1 MGWPDA
7 TNDNSNSD
15 PSAAVFSAG
24 AAHTPTANESSSAG
38 AVVPSPAVM
47 TMTHA
52 ATSSTALVPTSSRDA
67 TPDSTQQSTSVL
79 AHLRAPRLTE
89 IEGTALHGLLMD
101 ASEETS
107 DRLSAVLGSRLTD
120 AVRCIT
126 QLMLNPPRHP
136 SHVRNRKIADAQSI
150 SDLVAALGQPEEDPR
165 NLVEELGQL
174 QAQVKDAQAAK
185 EAAERAAFGDK
196 MKLETA
202 QLLLA
207 QSQAENAKLSRSV
220 TRANRLRIASDRQFT
235 EQAAQMAVHSEV
247 VAQATARLKAADDSL
262 QALERK
268 LNLER
273 EHYKKNLALFSD
285 RVNQLHRH
293 LTHFGDAA
301 ADRSQRALLKDMKFT
316 VAETLKANQCLRQ
329 YVDQRDLDADTLLVL
344 SKGGCVGELDFALL
358 GLDSEAIA
366 IVRDAVQELDP
377 SLTPKASARRI
388 ASLVHHLRDD
398 TLGDSASSV
407 HAGVALGTVD
417 SDTDIV
423 GGGEGEVEGRNGP
436 SDSSPAISPSSVPP
450 SSVSSLGKRSRP
462 QLAVVNKKPA
472 NRKSRKTRSAAKATK
487 KVGPKT
493 VHVQPKIRFPSQSS
507 GRKIRSKPALESSP
521 ASLTLSEVA
530 VPQATSASLPTTPRS
545 TVSTSSVASNIVLS
559 SAPSSPSSV
568 ISTHA
573 AEAPASRTS
582 RRRSTR
588 AAAAL
593 SRQRS
598 ASVIALEAVDND
610 FILGF
615 GTPVSSLPG
624 SPESAASRPRYS
636 EISEEEKEGGQSTEV
651 ELGAVEQGA
660 DSHKHSPVRQSAG
673 GSRAPY
679 TPVPMSALDP
689 VAVRSAHRPLSD
701 ADIHP
706 GGMRWSRRG
715 LRKVSLAARIRFRFQ
730 TTLRLRLLL
739 ILAFTGL

>member
-15 PSAAVFSAG
+15 PSAAVSSAG

-38 AVVPSPAVM
+38 AVVPSSAVM

-79 AHLRAPRLTE
+79 THLRAPRLTE
-89 IEGTALHGLLMD
+89 IEGTALHGLLMRRLGGD
-101 ASEETS
+101 IRQAISGSWFAT
-107 DRLSAVLGSRLTD
+107 DRCGPLYYA
-120 AVRCIT
+120 
-126 QLMLNPPRHP
+126 
-136 SHVRNRKIADAQSI
+136 ADAEPASP
-150 SDLVAALGQPEEDPR
+150 SKPRQPEEDPR

-207 QSQAENAKLSRSV
+207 QSQAENAELSRSV

-344 SKGGCVGELDFALL
+344 SKDFALL

-366 IVRDAVQELDP
+366 IVRDAVPGAGSVVDAK
-377 SLTPKASARRI
+377 SFGSANCQ
-388 ASLVHHLRDD
+388 S
-398 TLGDSASSV
+398 GS
-407 HAGVALGTVD
+407 
-417 SDTDIV
+417 
-423 GGGEGEVEGRNGP
+423 
-436 SDSSPAISPSSVPP
+436 SSP
-450 SSVSSLGKRSRP
+450 
-462 QLAVVNKKPA
+462 
-472 NRKSRKTRSAAKATK
+472 
-487 KVGPKT
+487 
-493 VHVQPKIRFPSQSS
+493 
-507 GRKIRSKPALESSP
+507 
-521 ASLTLSEVA
+521 
-530 VPQATSASLPTTPRS
+530 
-545 TVSTSSVASNIVLS
+545 
-559 SAPSSPSSV
+559 
-568 ISTHA
+568 
-573 AEAPASRTS
+573 
-582 RRRSTR
+582 
-588 AAAAL
+588 
-593 SRQRS
+593 
-598 ASVIALEAVDND
+598 
-610 FILGF
+610 
-615 GTPVSSLPG
+615 
-624 SPESAASRPRYS
+624 
-636 EISEEEKEGGQSTEV
+636 
-651 ELGAVEQGA
+651 
-660 DSHKHSPVRQSAG
+660 
-673 GSRAPY
+673 
-679 TPVPMSALDP
+679 
-689 VAVRSAHRPLSD
+689 
-701 ADIHP
+701 
-706 GGMRWSRRG
+706 
-715 LRKVSLAARIRFRFQ
+715 
-730 TTLRLRLLL
+730 
-739 ILAFTGL
+739 

>member
-1 MGWPDA
+1 MSKPSPALESARIIARRMGWPDA

-15 PSAAVFSAG
+15 SSAAVSSAG
-24 AAHTPTANESSSAG
+24 AAHTPIPNESSSAG
-38 AVVPSPAVM
+38 AVVPSSAVM

-79 AHLRAPRLTE
+79 THLRAPRLTE

-120 AVRCIT
+120 AEGCIT
-126 QLMLNPPRHP
+126 QLMLNPPRRP

-150 SDLVAALGQPEEDPR
+150 SDLVAALGQREEDPR

-202 QLLLA
+202 QLLLV
-207 QSQAENAKLSRSV
+207 QSQAENAELSRSA

-247 VAQATARLKAADDSL
+247 VAQATAQLKAADDSL

-301 ADRSQRALLKDMKFT
+301 AGRSQRALLKDMKFT

-358 GLDSEAIA
+358 SLDSEAID

-377 SLTPKASARRI
+377 SLTPKA
-388 ASLVHHLRDD
+388 
-398 TLGDSASSV
+398 
-407 HAGVALGTVD
+407 
-417 SDTDIV
+417 
-423 GGGEGEVEGRNGP
+423 
-436 SDSSPAISPSSVPP
+436 
-450 SSVSSLGKRSRP
+450 
-462 QLAVVNKKPA
+462 
-472 NRKSRKTRSAAKATK
+472 
-487 KVGPKT
+487 
-493 VHVQPKIRFPSQSS
+493 
-507 GRKIRSKPALESSP
+507 
-521 ASLTLSEVA
+521 
-530 VPQATSASLPTTPRS
+530 
-545 TVSTSSVASNIVLS
+545 
-559 SAPSSPSSV
+559 
-568 ISTHA
+568 
-573 AEAPASRTS
+573 
-582 RRRSTR
+582 
-588 AAAAL
+588 
-593 SRQRS
+593 
-598 ASVIALEAVDND
+598 
-610 FILGF
+610 
-615 GTPVSSLPG
+615 
-624 SPESAASRPRYS
+624 
-636 EISEEEKEGGQSTEV
+636 
-651 ELGAVEQGA
+651 
-660 DSHKHSPVRQSAG
+660 
-673 GSRAPY
+673 
-679 TPVPMSALDP
+679 
-689 VAVRSAHRPLSD
+689 
-701 ADIHP
+701 
-706 GGMRWSRRG
+706 
-715 LRKVSLAARIRFRFQ
+715 
-730 TTLRLRLLL
+730 
-739 ILAFTGL
+739 

>member
-15 PSAAVFSAG
+15 PSAAISSAG

-79 AHLRAPRLTE
+79 TYLRAPRLTE

-120 AVRCIT
+120 AEGCIT
-126 QLMLNPPRHP
+126 QLMLNPPRRP

-150 SDLVAALGQPEEDPR
+150 SDLVAALGQREEDPR

-202 QLLLA
+202 QLLLV
-207 QSQAENAKLSRSV
+207 QSQAENAELSRSA

-247 VAQATARLKAADDSL
+247 VAQATAQLKAADDSL

-301 ADRSQRALLKDMKFT
+301 AGRSQRALLKDMKFT

-358 GLDSEAIA
+358 SLDSEAID

-377 SLTPKASARRI
+377 E
-388 ASLVHHLRDD
+388 
-398 TLGDSASSV
+398 SSV

-417 SDTDIV
+417 SDSDLV
-423 GGGEGEVEGRNGP
+423 GGGEGEVGGRNGP

-450 SSVSSLGKRSRP
+450 SGVSSLGKRSRP
-462 QLAVVNKKPA
+462 QLAVVNKKAA
-472 NRKSRKTRSAAKATK
+472 NRKSRKTRSAVKATK

-493 VHVQPKIRFPSQSS
+493 VHVQPKIPFPVTAFWAQ
-507 GRKIRSKPALESSP
+507 
-521 ASLTLSEVA
+521 
-530 VPQATSASLPTTPRS
+530 
-545 TVSTSSVASNIVLS
+545 
-559 SAPSSPSSV
+559 
-568 ISTHA
+568 
-573 AEAPASRTS
+573 
-582 RRRSTR
+582 
-588 AAAAL
+588 
-593 SRQRS
+593 
-598 ASVIALEAVDND
+598 
-610 FILGF
+610 
-615 GTPVSSLPG
+615 
-624 SPESAASRPRYS
+624 
-636 EISEEEKEGGQSTEV
+636 
-651 ELGAVEQGA
+651 
-660 DSHKHSPVRQSAG
+660 DS
-673 GSRAPY
+673 
-679 TPVPMSALDP
+679 
-689 VAVRSAHRPLSD
+689 
-701 ADIHP
+701 
-706 GGMRWSRRG
+706 
-715 LRKVSLAARIRFRFQ
+715 F
-730 TTLRLRLLL
+730 
-739 ILAFTGL
+739 